1 MTIGFPKSAFS
12 AQEGDELAVFDELGN
27 MVGVSKLTAENNYV
41 VVWGDDE
48 DLVEKSGL
56 LVGEKMSFQLWKKSS
71 GEIFN
76 IIPSWK
82 EGDDL
87 FSINGINIAESII
100 IEPVIDGGLTVN
112 CYPNPASDY
121 VNVELN
127 SSIET
132 NSEIYLVDNLGKVI
146 YYSNY
151 LLNSGVNRI
160 VIPLDNVSK
169 GIYYLEV
176 LGNNFVERVKI
187 DVLY

>member
-1 MTIGFPKSAFS
+1 M
-12 AQEGDELAVFDELGN
+12 
-27 MVGVSKLTAENNYV
+27 
-41 VVWGDDE
+41 VWGDDE

-56 LVGEKMSFQLWKKSS
+56 LVGENMSFQLWKKSS
-71 GEIFN
+71 NEVFTIT
-76 IIPSWK
+76 PSWK
-82 EGDDL
+82 EGDDF
-87 FSINGINIAESII
+87 FSVNGINIAESIT

-127 SSIET
+127 SSIEV
-132 NSEIYLVDNLGKVI
+132 NSGLYLIDNIGKVV

-160 VIPLDNVSK
+160 VIPLDDVSK

-176 LGNNFVERVKI
+176 KADNFVQRVKI